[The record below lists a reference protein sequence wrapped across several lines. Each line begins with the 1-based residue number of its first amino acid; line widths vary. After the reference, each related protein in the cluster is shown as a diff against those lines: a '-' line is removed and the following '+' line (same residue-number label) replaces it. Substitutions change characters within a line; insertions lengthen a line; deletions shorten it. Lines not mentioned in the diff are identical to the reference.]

1 MDWLFPLEAIW
12 LVLPAYL
19 ANASA
24 AVLGGGTPI
33 DFGHEWKGKRV
44 LGDGKTWKG
53 LSRGIV
59 IGVIAGML
67 MNSFA
72 QDTYRIGDG
81 GMLIIFS
88 LSCGALFGDMKES
101 FIKRRLGKKSGTHWP
116 IADQVDF
123 LVGAFTFTLIMS
135 FLLEIIDKSAEI
147 VHISFFFAFLWSYQ
161 KRACTRFFW
170 HRPRIE
176 VKSFNYLI
184 LLDYGH
190 CVSSS
195 HCSIKRAMS
204 ASSVVPSPFKS

>member
-1 MDWLFPLEAIW
+1 MDLLFPLEAIW

-33 DFGHEWKGKRV
+33 DFGHKWKGKRV

-72 QDTYRIGDG
+72 QDTYRIGNG
-81 GMLIIFS
+81 GMLIIFT
-88 LSCGALFGDMKES
+88 LSCGALFGDMIES

-135 FLLEIIDKSAEI
+135 FLLDHFG
-147 VHISFFFAFLWSYQ
+147 VTDGNWFFQQFTGWHILFLLIFTPLLHYV
-161 KRACTRFFW
+161 TNV
-170 HRPRIE
+170 IG
-176 VKSFNYLI
+176 YLAG
-184 LLDYGH
+184 L
-190 CVSSS
+190 
-195 HCSIKRAMS
+195 KK
-204 ASSVVPSPFKS
+204 VPW